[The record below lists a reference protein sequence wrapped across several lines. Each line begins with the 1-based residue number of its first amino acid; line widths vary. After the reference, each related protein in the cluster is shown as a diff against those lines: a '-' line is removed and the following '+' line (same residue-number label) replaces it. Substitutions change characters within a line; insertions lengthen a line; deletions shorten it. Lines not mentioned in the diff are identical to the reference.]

1 MKEFETWA
9 PALPADLEIDV
20 ARSLFVPQR
29 GPHHC
34 ESVFLRGH
42 LERVYNAL
50 EETAE
55 GCVHSAAPEHI
66 ATLLVEAAQA
76 QFDLA
81 ALYVELH
88 DVDKATCLS
97 LVDAQGNRRAVTWDE
112 WCGFVASSAPGRRFD
127 VEADVIAACEENGI
141 VQISYFQDTP
151 EGSRQH
157 GPVAAQRL
165 AQFPEIPEIVRRA
178 IATHEV
184 AYQFAGD
191 GSNTGI
197 AIGRFRKLF
206 EGWTDDDVAFALLV
220 NYADEMGSLGVD
232 GQPDIS
238 AFLTLARSWLASRKY
253 AQLEAGIVQVRIAG
267 TPRLNTVQL
276 DKLLG
281 EVLRSADAFETETVE
296 QAHDRIIATCILP
309 AFDETRLREVIAGLV
324 SDGTL
329 GSAVDTEALIRDL
342 MVEGK
347 IGKDVGRQ
355 LGRANPIVTAAVKVA
370 IPS

>member
-97 LVDAQGNRRAVTWDE
+97 LGDAQGNRRAVTWDE
-112 WCGFVASSAPGRRFD
+112 WCGFVASSA
-127 VEADVIAACEENGI
+127 E
-141 VQISYFQDTP
+141 
-151 EGSRQH
+151 
-157 GPVAAQRL
+157 RL
-165 AQFPEIPEIVRRA
+165 
-178 IATHEV
+178 
-184 AYQFAGD
+184 
-191 GSNTGI
+191 
-197 AIGRFRKLF
+197 
-206 EGWTDDDVAFALLV
+206 
-220 NYADEMGSLGVD
+220 
-232 GQPDIS
+232 
-238 AFLTLARSWLASRKY
+238 
-253 AQLEAGIVQVRIAG
+253 
-267 TPRLNTVQL
+267 
-276 DKLLG
+276 
-281 EVLRSADAFETETVE
+281 
-296 QAHDRIIATCILP
+296 
-309 AFDETRLREVIAGLV
+309 LRERL
-324 SDGTL
+324 D
-329 GSAVDTEALIRDL
+329 
-342 MVEGK
+342 
-347 IGKDVGRQ
+347 
-355 LGRANPIVTAAVKVA
+355 
-370 IPS
+370 